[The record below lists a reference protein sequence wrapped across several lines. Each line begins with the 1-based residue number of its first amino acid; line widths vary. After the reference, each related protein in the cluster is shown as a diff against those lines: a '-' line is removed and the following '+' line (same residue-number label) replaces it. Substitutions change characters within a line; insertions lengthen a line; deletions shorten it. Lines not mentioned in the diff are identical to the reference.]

1 MAATKKIEE
10 EVMLDPEDYNTV
22 EVGQD
27 TMVSIRL
34 NKIDDESSG
43 KVDQTVNVTV
53 NGKAYV
59 IQRGVRVSVPLEVF
73 VQLKQSGRFPEV

>member
-22 EVGQD
+22 NVGQD

>member
-53 NGKAYV
+53 NGKTYV